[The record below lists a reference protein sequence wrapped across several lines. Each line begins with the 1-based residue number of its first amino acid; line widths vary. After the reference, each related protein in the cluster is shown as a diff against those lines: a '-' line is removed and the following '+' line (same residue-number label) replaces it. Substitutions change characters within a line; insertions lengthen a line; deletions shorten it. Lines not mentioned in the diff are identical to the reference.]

1 MLNAL
6 ILTFLA
12 GFATFVGGL
21 LSLVI
26 KKDSKAI
33 SFLLALSAGV
43 MIYISFMELLPS
55 GIDLLK
61 KISTNGKIFGLLA
74 FFSGMIL
81 YFIIDRLLPNNSHD
95 GHEHSSFKKL
105 SWATMLA
112 VTIHN
117 FPEGMTVFSVSMEND
132 LNLAL
137 NLILAI
143 SMHNIPEGIIVATS
157 VFLATNNQKKALW
170 ASFLSGLA
178 EPLGGIIGYYTFNY
192 AFHQYSTGLMF
203 CFISGMMIF
212 LSLEQ
217 LLPEARKMH
226 DSHLISYG
234 VIIGMALMALTI

>member
-12 GFATFVGGL
+12 GFATFIGGL
-21 LSLVI
+21 LSLSI
-26 KKDSKAI
+26 KKDNKII

-55 GIDLLK
+55 GIVELS
-61 KISTNGKIFGLLA
+61 KISSSGKTLA
-74 FFSGMIL
+74 LISFFSGMII
-81 YFIIDRLLPNNSHD
+81 YFLIDRMIPDNSHE
-95 GHEHSSFKKL
+95 GHSHNSFKKL
-105 SWATMLA
+105 SLTTVLA

-117 FPEGMTVFSVSMEND
+117 FPEGMTVFSVSMENN

-157 VFLATNNQKKALW
+157 IYLATNSKKKALW
-170 ASFLSGLA
+170 GSFLSGLA
-178 EPLGGIIGYYTFNY
+178 EPIGGLIGYYSFNA

-203 CFISGMMIF
+203 SFISGMMIF

-217 LLPEARKMH
+217 LLPEARKLH

-234 VIIGMALMALTI
+234 VIVGMILMALTV